1 MFIQYNNI
9 NMKNV
14 VKIKKFDPIVEKYIA
29 SEDKNA
35 VKKTLAFEYFCND
48 IQALNAYIDLHVYN
62 ISQSS
67 QFIDPKAQLEF
78 SF

>member
-1 MFIQYNNI
+1 MN
-9 NMKNV
+9 NV
-14 VKIKKFDPIVEKYIA
+14 VKIKEFDPIVEKYIS
-29 SEDKNA
+29 SEDKHA
-35 VKKTLAFEYFCND
+35 VKKTLAFEYFRND

-62 ISQSS
+62 VSQPS